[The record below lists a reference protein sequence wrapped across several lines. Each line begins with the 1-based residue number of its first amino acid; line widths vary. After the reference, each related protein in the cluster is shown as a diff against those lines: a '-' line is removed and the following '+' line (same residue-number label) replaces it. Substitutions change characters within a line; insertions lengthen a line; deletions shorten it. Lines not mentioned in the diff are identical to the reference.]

1 VRSFRVLLMRDA
13 RATRRRA
20 HLVVE
25 LTVWDVLSLS
35 FDEASAGQFKE
46 GQRFQ
51 VRPVSR
57 LVGLDFLVLTPEVS
71 VCSLIF
77 LGDEFASDAQECVDG
92 SRRGRRSCVSQH
104 EQDFTMDQT
113 LVIIGFPHWD
123 QQLY

>member
-1 VRSFRVLLMRDA
+1 VCPPREVRSFRVLLMRDA

-57 LVGLDFLVLTPEVS
+57 LVGLDFLVLTPELRLFS
-71 VCSLIF
+71 YF
-77 LGDEFASDAQECVDG
+77 L
-92 SRRGRRSCVSQH
+92 R
-104 EQDFTMDQT
+104 
-113 LVIIGFPHWD
+113 
-123 QQLY
+123 